1 MRMRELIVKLE
12 TLKES
17 KERKDAVQKLR
28 DAQEE
33 KNKKL
38 LEWFEVQDDYNGDTA
53 YYSEADMIRHEIK
66 LISNLI
72 DGLKVKDK
80 ETKEALIEDLEK
92 SRNWRI
98 NRLLWKTHEYK
109 LDNICYD
116 DAYTTE
122 DLYRAENR
130 WVECFEN
137 LPTKLAEEL
146 KVKEQQEEATREAEV
161 QEQIDALSNLE
172 INGL

>member
-1 MRMRELIVKLE
+1 MRELIIKLE

-17 KERKDAVQKLR
+17 KEREKAVAKLR
-28 DAQEE
+28 EAQGE

-38 LEWFEVQDDYNGDTA
+38 LEWWVEEDGTA

-66 LISNLI
+66 FISELIW
-72 DGLKVKDK
+72 GLKVKDK
-80 ETKEALIEDLEK
+80 ETREALVEDLEK
-92 SRNWRI
+92 SMNWRI

-109 LDNICYD
+109 LDNIVYE

-122 DLYRAENR
+122 DLYRSENR
-130 WVECFEN
+130 WIECFEN

-146 KVKEQQEEATREAEV
+146 KVKETQVEATEQAEI
-161 QEQIDALSNLE
+161 QEQLDALSSLE
-172 INGL
+172 VDGL

>member
-1 MRMRELIVKLE
+1 MRELIVKLE

-17 KERKDAVQKLR
+17 KEREKAVEKLR
-28 DAQEE
+28 DWQKE
-33 KNKKL
+33 KNQKL
-38 LEWFEVQDDYNGDTA
+38 LEWITDTNYDTK

-66 LISNLI
+66 FISELIG
-72 DGLKVKDK
+72 GLKIKDK
-80 ETKEALIEDLEK
+80 ETREALVEDLNK
-92 SRNWRI
+92 SMNWRI

-109 LDNICYD
+109 LDDIHYD
-116 DAYTTE
+116 DAYTEE

-130 WVECFEN
+130 WIECFDN

-146 KVKEQQEEATREAEV
+146 KVKEQQEEATKEAEV

-172 INGL
+172 IEGL

>member
-1 MRMRELIVKLE
+1 MRELIIKLE

-17 KERKDAVQKLR
+17 KEREKAVAKLR
-28 DAQEE
+28 EAQEE

-38 LEWFEVQDDYNGDTA
+38 LEWWVEEVVDCWTA

-66 LISNLI
+66 FIWELIW
-72 DGLKVKDK
+72 GLKVKDK
-80 ETKEALIEDLEK
+80 ETREALVEDLEK
-92 SRNWRI
+92 SMNWRI

-109 LDNICYD
+109 LDNIVYE

-122 DLYRAENR
+122 DLYRSENR
-130 WVECFEN
+130 WIECFEN

-146 KVKEQQEEATREAEV
+146 KVKETQVEATEQAEI
-161 QEQIDALSNLE
+161 QEQLDALSSLE
-172 INGL
+172 VDGL

>member
-1 MRMRELIVKLE
+1 LR
-12 TLKES
+12 ES
-17 KERKDAVQKLR
+17 KEREKAVAKLR
-28 DAQEE
+28 EAQEE

-38 LEWFEVQDDYNGDTA
+38 LEWWVEEDGTA

-66 LISNLI
+66 FISELIW
-72 DGLKVKDK
+72 GLKVKDK
-80 ETKEALIEDLEK
+80 ETREALVEDLEK
-92 SRNWRI
+92 SMNWRI

-109 LDNICYD
+109 LDNIVYE

-130 WVECFEN
+130 WIECFEN

-146 KVKEQQEEATREAEV
+146 KVKEGQIEEVKDAEI
-161 QEQIDALSNLE
+161 QEQLDALSSLE
-172 INGL
+172 VDGL

>member
-1 MRMRELIVKLE
+1 MRELIIKLE

-17 KERKDAVQKLR
+17 KEREKAVAKLR
-28 DAQEE
+28 EAQEE

-38 LEWFEVQDDYNGDTA
+38 LEWIEEEEGTA

-66 LISNLI
+66 YISELIW
-72 DGLKVKDK
+72 GLKVKDK
-80 ETKEALIEDLEK
+80 ETREALVEDLEK
-92 SRNWRI
+92 SMNWRI

-109 LDNICYD
+109 LDNIVYE

-130 WVECFEN
+130 WIECFEN

-146 KVKEQQEEATREAEV
+146 KVKEQQEEATKQAEV
-161 QEQIDALSNLE
+161 QEQIDALSTLE
-172 INGL
+172 LDGI

>member
-1 MRMRELIVKLE
+1 MRELIIKLE

-17 KERKDAVQKLR
+17 KEREKAVAKLR
-28 DAQEE
+28 EAQEE

-38 LEWFEVQDDYNGDTA
+38 LEWIEEEDGTA

-66 LISNLI
+66 FIGELIW
-72 DGLKVKDK
+72 GLKVKDK
-80 ETKEALIEDLEK
+80 ETREALVADLEK
-92 SRNWRI
+92 SMNWRI

-109 LDNICYD
+109 LDNIIYE

-130 WVECFEN
+130 WIECFEN

-146 KVKEQQEEATREAEV
+146 KVKEGQIEEVKDAEI
-161 QEQIDALSNLE
+161 QEQLDALSSLE
-172 INGL
+172 VDGL

>member
-1 MRMRELIVKLE
+1 MRELIIKLE
-12 TLKES
+12 SLKES
-17 KERKDAVQKLR
+17 KEREKAVAKLR
-28 DAQEE
+28 EAQEE

-38 LEWFEVQDDYNGDTA
+38 LGWIEEKECNA

-66 LISNLI
+66 FISELIW
-72 DGLKVKDK
+72 GLKVKDK
-80 ETKEALIEDLEK
+80 ETREALVEDLEK
-92 SRNWRI
+92 SMNWRI

-109 LDNICYD
+109 LDNMVYE

-130 WVECFEN
+130 WIECFEN

-146 KVKEQQEEATREAEV
+146 KVKEGQIEEVKDAEI
-161 QEQIDALSNLE
+161 QEQLDALSSLE
-172 INGL
+172 VEGL

>member
-1 MRMRELIVKLE
+1 MRELIIKLE

-17 KERKDAVQKLR
+17 KEREKAVAKLR
-28 DAQEE
+28 EAQEE

-38 LEWFEVQDDYNGDTA
+38 LEWVEEEEWTA

-66 LISNLI
+66 FIWELIG
-72 DGLKVKDK
+72 GLKVKDK
-80 ETKEALIEDLEK
+80 ETREALVEDLEK
-92 SRNWRI
+92 SMNWRI

-109 LDNICYD
+109 LDNIVYE

-122 DLYRAENR
+122 DLYRSENR
-130 WVECFEN
+130 WIECFEN

-146 KVKEQQEEATREAEV
+146 KVKETQVEATEQAEI
-161 QEQIDALSNLE
+161 QEQLDALSSLE
-172 INGL
+172 VDGL

>member
-1 MRMRELIVKLE
+1 MRELIIKLE

-17 KERKDAVQKLR
+17 KEREKAVAKLR
-28 DAQEE
+28 EAQEE

-38 LEWFEVQDDYNGDTA
+38 LEWLEAQEDYNGDTA

-66 LISNLI
+66 FIWELIG
-72 DGLKVKDK
+72 GLKVKDK
-80 ETKEALIEDLEK
+80 ETREALVEDLEK
-92 SRNWRI
+92 SMNWRI

-109 LDNICYD
+109 LDNIVYE

-122 DLYRAENR
+122 DLYRSENR
-130 WVECFEN
+130 WIECFEN

-146 KVKEQQEEATREAEV
+146 KLKETQVEATEQAEI
-161 QEQIDALSNLE
+161 QEQLDALSSLE
-172 INGL
+172 VEGL

>member
-1 MRMRELIVKLE
+1 MRELIIKLE
-12 TLKES
+12 SLKES
-17 KERKDAVQKLR
+17 KEREKAVAKLR
-28 DAQEE
+28 EAQEE

-38 LEWFEVQDDYNGDTA
+38 LEWIEEEEGTA

-66 LISNLI
+66 FISELIWGI
-72 DGLKVKDK
+72 KVKDK
-80 ETKEALIEDLEK
+80 ETREALVADLEK
-92 SRNWRI
+92 SMNWRI

-109 LDNICYD
+109 LDNIVYE

-130 WVECFEN
+130 WIECFEN

-146 KVKEQQEEATREAEV
+146 KVKEGQIEEVKDAEI
-161 QEQIDALSNLE
+161 QEQLDALSSLE
-172 INGL
+172 VDGL

>member
-1 MRMRELIVKLE
+1 MRELIIKLE
-12 TLKES
+12 SLRES
-17 KERKDAVQKLR
+17 KEREKAVAKLR
-28 DAQEE
+28 EAQEE

-38 LEWFEVQDDYNGDTA
+38 LEWIEEEDGTA

-66 LISNLI
+66 FISELIW
-72 DGLKVKDK
+72 GLKVKDK
-80 ETKEALIEDLEK
+80 ETREALVADLEK
-92 SRNWRI
+92 SMNWRI

-109 LDNICYD
+109 LDNIVYE

-130 WVECFEN
+130 WIECFEN

-146 KVKEQQEEATREAEV
+146 KVKEGQIEEVKDAEI
-161 QEQIDALSNLE
+161 QEQLDALSSLE
-172 INGL
+172 VDGL

>member
-1 MRMRELIVKLE
+1 MRELIIKLE

-17 KERKDAVQKLR
+17 KEREKAVAKLR
-28 DAQEE
+28 EAQEE
-33 KNKKL
+33 KNKIL
-38 LEWFEVQDDYNGDTA
+38 LEWENREEYYETN

-66 LISNLI
+66 YISDLIG
-72 DGLKVKDK
+72 GLKVKDK
-80 ETKEALIEDLEK
+80 EAREAIVADLEK
-92 SRNWRI
+92 SMNWRI

-109 LDNICYD
+109 LDNITYE

-130 WVECFEN
+130 WIECFEN

-146 KVKEQQEEATREAEV
+146 KVKEQQEEATRQAEV
-161 QEQIDALSNLE
+161 QEQIDALSTLE
-172 INGL
+172 LDGI

>member
-1 MRMRELIVKLE
+1 MRELIIKLE
-12 TLKES
+12 SLKES
-17 KERKDAVQKLR
+17 KEREKAVAKLR
-28 DAQEE
+28 EAQEE

-38 LEWFEVQDDYNGDTA
+38 LEWIEEEDGTA

-66 LISNLI
+66 FISELIW
-72 DGLKVKDK
+72 GLKVKDK
-80 ETKEALIEDLEK
+80 ETREALVADLEK
-92 SRNWRI
+92 WMNWRI

-109 LDNICYD
+109 LDNIVYE

-130 WVECFEN
+130 WIECFEN

-146 KVKEQQEEATREAEV
+146 KVKEGQIEEVKDAEI
-161 QEQIDALSNLE
+161 QEQLDALSSLE
-172 INGL
+172 VDGL